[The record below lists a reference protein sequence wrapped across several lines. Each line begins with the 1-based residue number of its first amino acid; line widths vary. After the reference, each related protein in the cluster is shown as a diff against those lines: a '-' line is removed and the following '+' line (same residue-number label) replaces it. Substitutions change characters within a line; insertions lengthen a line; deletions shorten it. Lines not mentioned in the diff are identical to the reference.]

1 MNANGDDIGKG
12 CVSMIITELAVFEV
26 DFTEGL
32 TLVEHADGVTVDE
45 IKAKTGAPFKVSESL
60 KVMLQ

>member
-60 KVMLQ
+60 KAMLQ